1 MRSIALLLHPYFNLV
16 SNHQVP
22 LNFVSFDTLQSKEDI
37 TINVICERNDF
48 DRRSNSRQN
57 RYIYIYIC
65 EASCVSHVLCVRIIV
80 EGTCHAQDH

>member
-16 SNHQVP
+16 GNRQVP
-22 LNFVSFDTLQSKEDI
+22 LNFVSFDTLHPKEDI

-57 RYIYIYIC
+57 RYYIY
-65 EASCVSHVLCVRIIV
+65 HIINMHTV
-80 EGTCHAQDH
+80 MYFNNLLRHHP